1 MLVTFVGYVPSHD
14 REKKFLAQI
23 ESLIMQINFSKEIP

>member
-1 MLVTFVGYVPSHD
+1 MNKKKQTLE
-14 REKKFLAQI
+14 EKKLLAQI